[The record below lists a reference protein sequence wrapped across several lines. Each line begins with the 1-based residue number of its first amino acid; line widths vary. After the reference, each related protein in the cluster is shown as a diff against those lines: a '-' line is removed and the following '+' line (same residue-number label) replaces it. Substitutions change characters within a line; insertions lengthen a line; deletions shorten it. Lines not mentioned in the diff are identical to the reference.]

1 MHHSALLNVMVGAA
15 RKAARALK
23 RDFGELE
30 KLQVSLKGPANF
42 VTAADKR
49 AAELFTNAA
58 EAGNPEAQYALAT
71 MFKEGRAVPK
81 DMKMAMRLMGQAS
94 VAGNVDAMVEFA
106 IAQFNGS
113 GVAKNEIAAAKL
125 MLIAARRGSAI
136 AQDRMARILMAGRG
150 MPADATEAVK
160 WHIIAKAGGDSD
172 PDLDAF
178 AAQQTQQVRDAA
190 EKAAKIWMSTLPPR
204 P

>member
-1 MHHSALLNVMVGAA
+1 M
-15 RKAARALK
+15 
-23 RDFGELE
+23 
-30 KLQVSLKGPANF
+30 
-42 VTAADKR
+42 
-49 AAELFTNAA
+49 
-58 EAGNPEAQYALAT
+58 Y
-71 MFKEGRAVPK
+71 KEGRGVPK
-81 DMKMAMRLMGQAS
+81 DINEAERLMGLAS

-113 GVAKNEIAAAKL
+113 GIAKNETAAAKL

-178 AAQQTQQVRDAA
+178 AAQQTQAGARRRREGGQDLDVDPAA
-190 EKAAKIWMSTLPPR
+190 APLTGPAFAGRPHAPCTTPLCSTS
-204 P
+204 